1 MSTDFFSSQQ
11 VFLFLER
18 LSMTVRILLAV
29 YLMRMQHYLVST
41 IVPNVIL
48 RIDYIHFNVSV
59 EF

>member
-11 VFLFLER
+11 VYLFLEWSSLTVHI
-18 LSMTVRILLAV
+18 LSTVHLV
-29 YLMRMQHYLVST
+29 RMQHYLVST
-41 IVPNVIL
+41 IPNVI

>member
-11 VFLFLER
+11 VYIILER
-18 LSMTVRILLAV
+18 WSLTVRILSAV
-29 YLMRMQHYLVST
+29 HPVRMQQYLVST
-41 IVPNVIL
+41 IPNVIL